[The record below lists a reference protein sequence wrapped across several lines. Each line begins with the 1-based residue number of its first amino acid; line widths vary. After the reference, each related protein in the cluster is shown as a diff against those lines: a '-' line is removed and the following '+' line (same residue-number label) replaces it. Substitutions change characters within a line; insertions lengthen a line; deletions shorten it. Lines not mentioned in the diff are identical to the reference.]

1 MLITVASYSRTLSLT
16 GIVSLHRT
24 RFIVAKAPLAW
35 AIRRCISRSSFNDGV
50 NIVPRYLNSS
60 VYKKNSNSF
69 IVISAVSVVVV
80 VVVPG
85 GGKYI
90 ASVFDL
96 PSFLLSP
103 QWTVSP
109 KRVKCDLMS
118 LEAFSMSFRDKNAYA
133 ALST

>member
-1 MLITVASYSRTLSLT
+1 MIMRSCINDLTHSL
-16 GIVSLHRT
+16 LQQ
-24 RFIVAKAPLAW
+24 
-35 AIRRCISRSSFNDGV
+35 
-50 NIVPRYLNSS
+50 YE
-60 VYKKNSNSF
+60 KNPNSF

-109 KRVKCDLMS
+109 
-118 LEAFSMSFRDKNAYA
+118 
-133 ALST
+133 